1 MAETQDYYRG
11 AEGWR
16 YHTVKR
22 GIPERAFLWVARLRA
37 AKFAAHVCE
46 ADVVLEY
53 GVGAGWNLA
62 ALTCRKRLGHD
73 VAPFLAATLARHGI
87 EFVAD
92 TGGTETG
99 TIDLVICHHTL
110 EHTLA
115 PAIVLAEIGRLLRP
129 EGKLWLS
136 VPYEKE
142 RVYRRFR
149 PGEPNHHLYSWNVQ
163 TLGNLVKELGFD
175 LVTARLGRF
184 GYDRFA
190 AVQACRWGWG
200 EKGYRLIHRGLHT
213 LRPTWEVRVLARKPS
228 KEGG

>member
-1 MAETQDYYRG
+1 MAGTQDYYRG

-16 YHTVKR
+16 YHTEKR
-22 GIPERAFLWVARLRA
+22 GIPPQAFLWVARLRA
-37 AKFAAHVCE
+37 AKFAEHVHDQD
-46 ADVVLEY
+46 AVFEY

-62 ALTCRKRLGHD
+62 ALSCRQRLGHD
-73 VAPFLAATLARHGI
+73 VASFLAASLASHGI
-87 EFVAD
+87 EFVANP
-92 TGGTETG
+92 GTMETG

-115 PAIVLAEIGRLLRP
+115 PATVLAEIRRLLRRG
-129 EGKLWLS
+129 GKLWLS

-149 PGEPNHHLYSWNVQ
+149 VDEPNHHLYSWNVQ
-163 TLGNLVKELGFD
+163 TLGNLVKELGFE
-175 LVTARLGRF
+175 LVTAQLGQF

-213 LRPTWEVRVLARKPS
+213 VRPAWEVRVLAQKPAQ
-228 KEGG
+228 EAG